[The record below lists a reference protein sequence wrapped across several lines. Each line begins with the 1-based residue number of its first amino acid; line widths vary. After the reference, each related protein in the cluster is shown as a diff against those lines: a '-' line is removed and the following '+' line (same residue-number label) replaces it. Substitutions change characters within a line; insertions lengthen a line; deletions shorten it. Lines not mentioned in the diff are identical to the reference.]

1 MLKIGFPRFRG
12 RRAARRL
19 ADARRPC
26 GPLSA
31 RLRHRA
37 AGRAPHGALGM
48 KALLILW
55 AKSFAA
61 LLVAILVLALA
72 QQWDEADTARAR
84 ADMQR
89 SA

>member
-1 MLKIGFPRFRG
+1 
-12 RRAARRL
+12 
-19 ADARRPC
+19 
-26 GPLSA
+26 
-31 RLRHRA
+31 
-37 AGRAPHGALGM
+37 M

-55 AKSFAA
+55 TKSFAA